1 MRTLKDIKELDIIQL
16 LQAYLVSSPVMGSN
30 EDAYLIRDQQPY
42 VLINIDSMQ
51 RDGDFL
57 PNQSWTQI
65 GGKLVTM
72 TFSDLVAKGASP
84 EKFLSALVLENKMS
98 EENLKELASGIQQA
112 TFAYN
117 ASYLGGDLGSASET
131 VLTGIGIGTIK
142 QGKILT
148 RRNAQEGDLVC
159 VTGYFGLTA
168 IAFDYLL
175 NTIKYKSQTISSRL
189 LESAINKVYDP
200 ELRLQEGI
208 ILCSSELASA
218 SIDSSDGLASALNW
232 LSKESNIRIIVDH
245 LPIEPALLE
254 YNFSDELIQ
263 DMTLFGGEE
272 FELVFTI
279 PSSKLDQTLDVF
291 KRNNNKCI
299 IIGKCCSGEGV
310 FYRKNN
316 EDVRIPLYGWD
327 SIQQNHK

>member
-1 MRTLKDIKELDIIQL
+1 MRILKDIKESDVIHL
-16 LQAYLVSSPVMGSN
+16 LQSYLVSSPFMGSN
-30 EDAYLIRDQQPY
+30 EDAYLIRDQPPY
-42 VLINIDSMQ
+42 MLINIDSMQ

-57 PNQSWTQI
+57 PNQTWTQI

-84 EKFLSALVLENKMS
+84 EKFLSALVLEDEMS

-112 TFAYN
+112 TLAYN

-142 QGKILT
+142 QGELLT
-148 RRNAQEGDLVC
+148 RRNAQKGDLIC

-175 NTIKYKSQTISSRL
+175 DTAKYKSQTISSHL
-189 LESAINKVYDP
+189 LESAINDVYDP
-200 ELRLQEGI
+200 ELRLQEGT

-232 LSKESNIRIIVDH
+232 LSKESNIKIIVDH
-245 LPIEPALLE
+245 LPTEPALLE
-254 YNFSDELIQ
+254 YNFSDELVQ
-263 DMTLFGGEE
+263 DMTFFGGEE

-279 PSSKLDQTLDVF
+279 PSSKLDETLDVF

-299 IIGKCCSGEGV
+299 IIGQCYSGEGV